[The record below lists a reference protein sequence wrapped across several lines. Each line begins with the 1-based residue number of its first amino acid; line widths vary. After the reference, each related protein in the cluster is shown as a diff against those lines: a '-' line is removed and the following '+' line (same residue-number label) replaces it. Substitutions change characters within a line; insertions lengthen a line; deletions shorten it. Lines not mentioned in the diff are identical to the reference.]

1 MSCEKNVRIELKNG
15 LDISIPR
22 QTISKI
28 VLPSVLI
35 REKYFR
41 LVIPVEKAYE
51 ENITD
56 IKKRFRL

>member
-15 LDISIPR
+15 LDINIPR
-22 QTISKI
+22 QTIAKI

-35 REKYFR
+35 HEKYFR

-51 ENITD
+51 ENIID